1 MVQRDLR
8 PPRGPRKGLRGMAK
22 RDDIERLDA
31 LFRKVCASEARDYR
45 KSFRL
50 ALKQGGLAYAIEQRA
65 KAEVW
70 ETLANIGLPIVVEAS
85 PPPPRGTQAKKRKK
99 VAK

>member
-1 MVQRDLR
+1 
-8 PPRGPRKGLRGMAK
+8 MAK

-45 KSFRL
+45 KSYRL
-50 ALKQGGLAYAIEQRA
+50 ALKQGGLAYAIEQQA

-70 ETLANIGLPIVVEAS
+70 ETLANIGLPIVVEAPT

>member
-8 PPRGPRKGLRGMAK
+8 PPRRPRKGLRGMAK

-70 ETLANIGLPIVVEAS
+70 ETLAQIGLPIGVEAPT
-85 PPPPRGTQAKKRKK
+85 PPPPRGAKKRKK
-99 VAK
+99 AAK